1 MRVIIAGGGIVGLTA
16 AAALR
21 TAGAEVLVCEQA
33 PEIRAAG
40 ASIGLWRN
48 ALDVL
53 DAIGLGDDVTAL
65 STPISTWFYDAAG
78 TAYRAP
84 GSSEQDHAFSLL
96 PRPELNQL
104 LADAAGRDAIRT
116 QSRVVGF
123 EEDVHGVT
131 ALLADGGTERA
142 DLLIG
147 ADGVYSKVRDAL
159 LPGFAAQEHAG
170 HHAWR
175 GVARSQGEPKEGS
188 VLTVGPN
195 RTRGGFTPT
204 YGGMTMWMVNQFDC
218 PPLTGSVK
226 EQALAR
232 AVQLAENGWNEAL
245 PALIEAT
252 PDEAILHNQIMF
264 VPPLPT
270 FVSGRVALAGDAA
283 HGLSPHIA
291 AGGTLGI
298 EDIGVLTRALA
309 DSSNSTG
316 SPASSDSTDG
326 TDIPSALK
334 AYNADRLARYEGVRS
349 HSRTVES
356 AADAPDYA
364 KHYAAFSHW
373 MLAEAPP
380 AQAQA

>member
-21 TAGAEVLVCEQA
+21 RAGAEVVVCEQA
-33 PEIRAAG
+33 REIRAAG

-53 DAIGLGDDVTAL
+53 DTIGLAEPVAAL
-65 STPISTWFYDAAG
+65 STPISTWFHDAEG

-84 GSSEQDHAFSLL
+84 GAGEQDHAFSLL

-104 LADAAGRDAIRT
+104 LADAAGRDAVRT
-116 QSRVVGF
+116 GSRVVGF
-123 EEDVHGVT
+123 EEDEDGVT
-131 ALLADGGTERA
+131 ALLADGSTEHA

-147 ADGVYSKVRDAL
+147 ADGVYSKVREQL
-159 LPGFAAQEHAG
+159 LPGFPAQEHAG

-175 GVARSQGEPKEGS
+175 GVVRAQGEQTRGS
-188 VLTVGPN
+188 VLTVGPH

-204 YGGMTMWMVNQFDC
+204 YGGMTMWMVNQFDSA
-218 PPLTGSVK
+218 PLTGTAK

-232 AVQLAENGWNEAL
+232 AVHLAEGGWNAAL
-245 PALIEAT
+245 AGLIEAT
-252 PDEAILHNQIMF
+252 PDEAILHNQIMV

-270 FVSGRVALAGDAA
+270 FVSGRVVLAGDAA

-291 AGGTLGI
+291 AGGTLGV

-309 DSSNSTG
+309 DSAGSTG
-316 SPASSDSTDG
+316 STGSTG
-326 TDIPSALK
+326 DIASALK
-334 AYNADRLARYEGVRS
+334 KYDADRRARYEGVRE
-349 HSRTVES
+349 HSRAVES
-356 AADAPDYA
+356 ADDAPSYA
-364 KHYAAFSHW
+364 EHYAAFSHW
-373 MLAEAPP
+373 MLTEAPGRG
-380 AQAQA
+380 